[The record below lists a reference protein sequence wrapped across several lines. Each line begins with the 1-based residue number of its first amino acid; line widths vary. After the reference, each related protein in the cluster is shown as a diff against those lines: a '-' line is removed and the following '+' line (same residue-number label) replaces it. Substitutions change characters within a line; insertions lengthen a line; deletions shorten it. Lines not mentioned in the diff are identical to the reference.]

1 MCRRI
6 HNSSLSNKDRT
17 IGPKWGSPTPFE
29 VVPDFNAA
37 WNFNHIFST
46 SWNQN
51 HRVCW
56 TDCGHPDKTM
66 CSDFFHFCLDQLA
79 DQAQFSLSW
88 IDAFVNDLAHKL
100 DLRAFWGGT
109 ILSNSMLSVTP
120 FLRFLKLQGL
130 GQVSENVKAV
140 EYFFKAIIIYLMALV
155 EVKALFCL
163 QDLDESVRDLNQGLY
178 RVWVLVPNVGVR
190 DQPFWNLR
198 GFGSSVSLLQDL

>member
-1 MCRRI
+1 
-6 HNSSLSNKDRT
+6 
-17 IGPKWGSPTPFE
+17 
-29 VVPDFNAA
+29 
-37 WNFNHIFST
+37 
-46 SWNQN
+46 
-51 HRVCW
+51 
-56 TDCGHPDKTM
+56 
-66 CSDFFHFCLDQLA
+66 
-79 DQAQFSLSW
+79 
-88 IDAFVNDLAHKL
+88 
-100 DLRAFWGGT
+100 
-109 ILSNSMLSVTP
+109 MLSVTP